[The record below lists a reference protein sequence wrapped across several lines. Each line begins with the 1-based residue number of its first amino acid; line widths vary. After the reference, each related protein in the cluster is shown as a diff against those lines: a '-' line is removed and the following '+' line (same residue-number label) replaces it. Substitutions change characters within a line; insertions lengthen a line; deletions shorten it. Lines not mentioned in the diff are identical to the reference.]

1 MDWLLVLFAA
11 ALILMLACVMAL
23 RGRRPGASR
32 SHGPAEAN
40 AASAAPAPPTTPALP
55 ADDAAEVLEYLRRLE
70 AQGSPGLAADV
81 IEIFL
86 HDTSSRLTALRQ
98 AIAQGD
104 GETVFRVAHTMQ
116 GSASMIGA
124 ASMARSCS
132 DLAKSARGGSFDQ
145 CNVLVSELDARFRA
159 IQRALPVSR
168 LTGPEPRR

>member
-11 ALILMLACVMAL
+11 ALILVLACVMAL
-23 RGRRPGASR
+23 RGRRSGASR
-32 SHGPAEAN
+32 SHKPVETNAVP
-40 AASAAPAPPTTPALP
+40 AASAAPAARD
-55 ADDAAEVLEYLRRLE
+55 DDAAEVLEYLRRLE

-86 HDTSSRLTALRQ
+86 QDTSNRLTALRQ
-98 AIAQGD
+98 AIAKGD

-124 ASMARSCS
+124 VSVARSCS
-132 DLAKSARGGSFDQ
+132 ALAKSARGGSFDQ

-159 IQRALPVSR
+159 IQRAMPVGR
-168 LTGPEPRR
+168 LTGPEPLR